1 MQTLNEIRAHL
12 ARHNLAPKKSL
23 GQNFLI
29 DQNLLNKLVDAS
41 GVQHDDLVLEV
52 GPGTGTLTET
62 LLERG
67 CRVVAVELD
76 TGLAGLLRDTIGER
90 VPERFTLIEGDCL
103 ERKTRINEKAAA
115 LLGDQPFRLVANLP
129 YQAASP
135 LLITLAVDHPNCL
148 GMFVTVQKEVGQ
160 RLRAQ
165 PGTKQFGELAIL
177 TQAVF
182 EVSRIADLP
191 GSCFWPPPK
200 VESQIVAMR
209 RLDSPRVAD
218 IAATRALCDLLFAH
232 RRKQIGKT
240 LGRDAELPVG
250 IDPSARPEQLSIE
263 QFGDLAAWH
272 ASRDPR

>member
-12 ARHNLAPKKSL
+12 ARHDLAPKKSL

-41 GVQHDDLVLEV
+41 GVQDGDLVLEV

-67 CRVVAVELD
+67 CRVIAIELD
-76 TGLAGLLRDTIGER
+76 TGLAALLRETVGTSHPD
-90 VPERFTLIEGDCL
+90 RFTLIEGDCL
-103 ERKTRINEKAAA
+103 ERKTRVNEDVVA
-115 LLGDQPFRLVANLP
+115 LLKGDAFRLVANLP

-135 LLITLAVDHPNCL
+135 LMITLSVDHPSCL

-165 PGTKQFGELAIL
+165 PGGKQFSELAIL
-177 TQAVF
+177 TQAAF

-200 VESQIVAMR
+200 VESQMIALR
-209 RLDSPRVAD
+209 RRSRALVDD
-218 IAATRALCDLLFAH
+218 MQATRALCDLLFAH
-232 RRKQIGKT
+232 RRKQIGKS
-240 LGRDAELPVG
+240 LGRDAVLPEG
-250 IDPSARPEQLSIE
+250 IDPSARPEQLTIE
-263 QFGDLAAWH
+263 QFGVLAAWH
-272 ASRDPR
+272 ASRDHG